1 MEQSLQKNDSF
12 KGFPFPKETTLVQ
25 RHLYAGAKNICSGA
39 FVHRKAAIQ
48 SIWQGAGI
56 VWHPWMDRALQSFC
70 SYHWVTWTGPA
81 ASAKS
86 FNASLLGLLYWLE
99 YPEGTSVIMASTTRD
114 ALSRRLWYYIQDLH
128 ARIRPRP
135 DLTIGHALY
144 SEYMIRL
151 RAGDKKN
158 GIFGLAI
165 EDGPVEEALHNLIGY
180 HNTRVLL
187 VVDEAQG
194 TREAIFQA
202 TDNLAKNPEF
212 KCLLLG
218 NAESREDPHG
228 RFSEPLGG
236 WISVD
241 PDSSEQWETKGGP
254 ARGVGCCVFFDGRRS
269 PAIVEKGGEKKYPFL
284 INQRQIDDALAYHGT
299 SEHPRF
305 WSQSIGFW
313 PPVGITQTVLDERI
327 VLNNHLREPA
337 TWYTSFT
344 QCAVLDPSYEGG
356 DRKVFLPFKLGQIP
370 GEDGTRAWRI
380 EFGTPVELK
389 ISVRDDQEIHYQIFH
404 QCIEHC
410 RALHIPP
417 ERFALGS
424 SGEGGGLLSIFRREW
439 GPVTGIEEAGRVSD
453 RPVSAVNPRPASEE
467 YDRVVSEL
475 HFAVREFAINDALR
489 NMPPEAIKEFC
500 ARRWE
505 MRNKKVRVET
515 KTEMRKHFVRS
526 PDYAD
531 SCCFAVEL
539 ARRLG
544 AVAGTILHNQLES
557 SFYQIQREYDDMI
570 TDENN
575 YMHAGSVDDAFCW
588 GS

>member
-1 MEQSLQKNDSF
+1 MQPVPASDVF
-12 KGFPFPKETTLVQ
+12 KGFPFPRGATPLQ
-25 RHLYAGAKNICSGA
+25 CHLYAGAKNICSGA
-39 FVHRKAAIQ
+39 YVHRKAAILD
-48 SIWQGAGI
+48 IWHGAGI
-56 VWHPWMDRALQSFC
+56 VWHPWIDRALRSFC
-70 SYHWVTWTGPA
+70 EYHWVTWTGPA

-86 FNASLLGLLYWLE
+86 FNASLIGLLYWLE

-128 ARIRPRP
+128 ARIAKRP
-135 DLTIGHALY
+135 DMTIGQALY

-202 TDNLAKNPEF
+202 CDNLAKNPEF
-212 KCLLLG
+212 KALLLG

-241 PDSSEQWETKGGP
+241 PDSAEQWETRGGP

-269 PAIVEKGGEKKYPFL
+269 PAIVEKGGERKYPFL

-313 PPVGITQTVLDERI
+313 TPVGITQTVLDERI

-356 DRKVFLPFKLGQIP
+356 DRKVFLPFKLGQVP
-370 GEDGTRAWRI
+370 GEDGAKSWLI

-389 ISVRDDQEIHYQIFH
+389 ISVRLDQEIHYQIFH
-404 QCIEHC
+404 QCVELC
-410 RALHIPP
+410 RSLAIPP

-439 GPVTGIEEAGRVSD
+439 GPVVGIEEAGKVSE
-453 RPVSAVNPRPASEE
+453 RPISAVNPRPASEE

-475 HFAVREFAINDALR
+475 HFAVREFAVNDALR
-489 NMPPEAIKEFC
+489 NMPAQAIKEFC

-505 MRNKKVRVET
+505 MRAKKCRVET
-515 KTEMRKHFVRS
+515 KPEMRKHFPRS

-544 AVAGTILHNQLES
+544 ALAGTQLKNQPES
-557 SFYQIQREYDDMI
+557 SFSNMQREYDDMI
-570 TDENN
+570 TDHNA
-575 YMHAGSVDDAFCW
+575 YMHAGSDDGAFTW

>member
-1 MEQSLQKNDSF
+1 VEQASEKNDPF
-12 KGFPFPKETTLVQ
+12 RGFPFPSGTTPLQ

-39 FVHRKAAIQ
+39 FAHRKAAIQ
-48 SIWQGAGI
+48 LIWQGAGI
-56 VWHPWMDRALQSFC
+56 IWHPWIDRALKSFC
-70 SYHWVTWTGPA
+70 DYNWTTWTGPA

-99 YPEGTSVIMASTTRD
+99 FPEGTSVIMASTTRD
-114 ALSRRLWYYIQDLH
+114 ALARRLWYYIQDLH
-128 ARIRPRP
+128 ARIRSRP
-135 DLTIGHALY
+135 DLTIGTALY

-241 PDSSEQWETKGGP
+241 PDSSTQWETRGGP
-254 ARGVGCCVFFDGRRS
+254 ARGLGCCVFFDGRKS
-269 PAIVEKGGEKKYPFL
+269 PAITEAGGEHKYPFL

-299 SEHPRF
+299 TEHPRF

-327 VLNNHLREPA
+327 VLNNHLRDPA
-337 TWYTSFT
+337 TWYTDSQ

-356 DRKVFLPFKLGQIP
+356 DRKVFLPFKFGQVP
-370 GEDGTRAWRI
+370 AEDGAKKWLI
-380 EFGTPVELK
+380 EFGNPVELK
-389 ISVRDDQEIHYQIFH
+389 ISVRADQEIHYQIFQ
-404 QCIEHC
+404 QCVDLC
-410 RALHIPP
+410 RERNIPP
-417 ERFALGS
+417 NRFALGS

-439 GPVTGIEEAGRVSD
+439 GPVVGIEEAGRVSD
-453 RPVSAVNPRPASEE
+453 RPVSAVNPRPASDE
-467 YDRVVSEL
+467 YDRVVTEL
-475 HFAVREFAINDALR
+475 CFAVREFAINDALR
-489 NMPPEAIKEFC
+489 NMPSEAIKELC
-500 ARRWE
+500 ARKWE
-505 MRNKKVRVET
+505 MRNKKIRVET
-515 KTEMRKHFVRS
+515 KSEMRRHYPRS

-531 SCCFAVEL
+531 SVAFAVEL

-544 AVAGTILHNQLES
+544 AVAGTELKGEHQTDWRSWQE
-557 SFYQIQREYDDMI
+557 EYSDMVAGDDTYTTQGTM
-570 TDENN
+570 D
-575 YMHAGSVDDAFCW
+575 YLW
-588 GS
+588 

>member
-1 MEQSLQKNDSF
+1 MESADVF
-12 KGFPFPKETTLVQ
+12 KGFPFPAQTTPLQ
-25 RHLYAGAKNICSGA
+25 RHLYAGAKDICSGA
-39 FVHRKAAIQ
+39 FVHRKAAIKL
-48 SIWQGAGI
+48 IWQGAGI
-56 VWHPWMDRALQSFC
+56 VWHPWMDRALRSFC
-70 SYHWVTWTGPA
+70 EYHWVTWAGPA

-128 ARIRPRP
+128 ARIRSRP
-135 DLTIGHALY
+135 DLTIGQALY

-202 TDNLAKNPEF
+202 CDNLAKNPEF
-212 KCLLLG
+212 KALLLG

-236 WISVD
+236 WLSVD
-241 PDSSEQWETKGGP
+241 PDSSEQWETRGGP

-269 PAIVEKGGEKKYPFL
+269 PAITEAGGERKYPFL
-284 INQRQIDDALAYHGT
+284 INQRQIDDALAYHG
-299 SEHPRF
+299 SAEHPRF

-327 VLNNHLREPA
+327 VMNNHLRDA
-337 TWYTSFT
+337 AIWYTSYQ

-356 DRKVFLPFKLGQIP
+356 DRKVFLPFKMGQVNSAE
-370 GEDGTRAWRI
+370 GRASWRI
-380 EFGTPVELK
+380 EFGSPVELK

-404 QCIEHC
+404 QC
-410 RALHIPP
+410 
-417 ERFALGS
+417 
-424 SGEGGGLLSIFRREW
+424 
-439 GPVTGIEEAGRVSD
+439 
-453 RPVSAVNPRPASEE
+453 
-467 YDRVVSEL
+467 
-475 HFAVREFAINDALR
+475 
-489 NMPPEAIKEFC
+489 
-500 ARRWE
+500 
-505 MRNKKVRVET
+505 
-515 KTEMRKHFVRS
+515 
-526 PDYAD
+526 
-531 SCCFAVEL
+531 VEL
-539 ARRLG
+539 CRSYTFRQSVSRLAPAAKAGACFQSSAGNGAR
-544 AVAGTILHNQLES
+544 
-557 SFYQIQREYDDMI
+557 
-570 TDENN
+570 
-575 YMHAGSVDDAFCW
+575 
-588 GS
+588 

>member
-1 MEQSLQKNDSF
+1 MEPTPSSDVF
-12 KGFPFPKETTLVQ
+12 KGFPFPKETTPLQ
-25 RHLYAGAKNICSGA
+25 RHLYAGAKDICSGA
-39 FVHRKAAIQ
+39 FVHRKAALHL
-48 SIWQGAGI
+48 IWEGTGI
-56 VWHPWMDRALQSFC
+56 VWHPWIERALRSFC
-70 SYHWVTWTGPA
+70 EYNWITWTGPA

-99 YPEGTSVIMASTTRD
+99 FPEGTSVIMASTTRD
-114 ALSRRLWYYIQDLH
+114 ALARRLWYYVQDLH
-128 ARIRPRP
+128 GRIRRRP
-135 DLTIGHALY
+135 DLSIGTALY
-144 SEYMIRL
+144 SEYMIRW

-180 HNTRVLL
+180 HNSRVLL

-202 TDNLAKNPEF
+202 CDNLAKNPEF
-212 KCLLLG
+212 KALLLG

-228 RFSEPLGG
+228 RFSEPLAG
-236 WISVD
+236 WLSVD
-241 PDSSEQWETKGGP
+241 PDTTQLWETRGGP
-254 ARGVGCCVFFDGRRS
+254 ARGVGTCVFFDGRKS
-269 PAIVEKGGEKKYPFL
+269 PAITEAGGERKYPFL
-284 INQRQIDDALAYHGT
+284 INQRQIDDALAYHG
-299 SEHPRF
+299 SADHPRF

-327 VLNNHLREPA
+327 VINNHLRERA
-337 TWYTSFT
+337 IWYTSYQ

-356 DRKVFLPFKLGQIP
+356 DRKVFLPFKFGEVS
-370 GEDGTRAWRI
+370 GEDGARKWLI
-380 EFGTPVELK
+380 EFGDPVELK

-404 QCIEHC
+404 QCVELC
-410 RALHIPP
+410 RSLHIPP
-417 ERFALGS
+417 ARFALGS

-439 GPVTGIEEAGRVSD
+439 GPVVGIEEAGRVSD
-453 RPVSAVNPRPASEE
+453 RPLSAVNPRPSSEE

-489 NMPPEAIKEFC
+489 NMPAHAITEFC

-505 MRNKKVRVET
+505 MRNKRVRVET

-531 SCCFAVEL
+531 ACCFAVEL

-544 AVAGTILHNQLES
+544 AVAGTELRNQPQS
-557 SFYQIQREYDDMI
+557 SWMEMQREYDEMI
-570 TDENN
+570 ADENA
-575 YMHAGSVDDAFCW
+575 YLHSSAYDAGTSFD
-588 GS
+588 

>member
-1 MEQSLQKNDSF
+1 MEPPTAAAHDVF
-12 KGFPFPKETTLVQ
+12 KGFPFPRGATPLQ
-25 RHLYAGAKNICSGA
+25 CHLYAGAKDICSGA

-48 SIWQGAGI
+48 LIWEGAGI
-56 VWHPWMDRALQSFC
+56 VWHPWIDRALKSFC
-70 SYHWVTWTGPA
+70 EYNWVTWTGPA

-86 FNASLLGLLYWLE
+86 FNASLIGLLYWLE

-135 DLTIGHALY
+135 DLTIGQALY

-202 TDNLAKNPEF
+202 CDNLAKNPEF
-212 KCLLLG
+212 KALLLG

-236 WISVD
+236 WLSVD
-241 PDSSEQWETKGGP
+241 PDTSEQWETKGGP
-254 ARGVGCCVFFDGRRS
+254 ARGLGACVFFDGRRS
-269 PAIVEKGGEKKYPFL
+269 PAITEPGGEKRFPFL

-299 SEHPRF
+299 NEHPRF

-327 VLNNHLREPA
+327 VLNNHLRDSA
-337 TWYTSFT
+337 VWYTSFT

-356 DRKVFLPFKLGQIP
+356 DRKVFLPFKMGEVRA
-370 GEDGTRAWRI
+370 EDGTTSWRI

-389 ISVRDDQEIHYQIFH
+389 ISVRSDQEIHYQIFH
-404 QCIEHC
+404 QCIELC
-410 RALHIPP
+410 RSLHVSP

-439 GPVTGIEEAGRVSD
+439 GPVVGIEEAGRVSE

-475 HFAVREFAINDALR
+475 CFAVREFATCNCLR

-500 ARRWE
+500 ARKWE

-515 KTEMRKHFVRS
+515 KVEMRKHYPRS

-531 SCCFAVEL
+531 SVSFAVEL

-544 AVAGTILHNQLES
+544 ATAGTEIKGEAQSDWRQWQDEYSEMVAG
-557 SFYQIQREYDDMI
+557 DDTYTTQGTM
-570 TDENN
+570 D
-575 YMHAGSVDDAFCW
+575 YLW
-588 GS
+588 

>member
-1 MEQSLQKNDSF
+1 MEQTGPTNDPF
-12 KGFPFPKETTLVQ
+12 KGFPFPRGATPLQ
-25 RHLYAGAKNICSGA
+25 CHLYAGAKNICSGGYL
-39 FVHRKAAIQ
+39 HRKAAIQ
-48 SIWQGAGI
+48 LIWQSAGI
-56 VWHPWMDRALQSFC
+56 TWHPWIDRALKSFC
-70 SYHWVTWTGPA
+70 DCNWVTWTGPA

-86 FNASLLGLLYWLE
+86 FNASLIGLLYWLE
-99 YPEGTSVIMASTTRD
+99 FPEGTSVIMASTTRD
-114 ALSRRLWYYIQDLH
+114 ALARRLWYYIQDLH
-128 ARIRPRP
+128 SKIRPRP
-135 DLTIGHALY
+135 DLTIGQALY

-228 RFSEPLGG
+228 RFSEPLAG

-241 PDSSEQWETKGGP
+241 PDSSEQWETRGGP
-254 ARGVGCCVFFDGRRS
+254 AKGLGCCVFFDGRKS
-269 PAIVEKGGEKKYPFL
+269 PAIIESDGERKYPFL

-299 SEHPRF
+299 TEHPRF

-313 PPVGITQTVLDERI
+313 PPVGISQTVLDERI

-337 TWYTSFT
+337 TWYTDFQ

-356 DRKVFLPFKLGQIP
+356 DRKVFLPFKFGQVP
-370 GEDGTRAWRI
+370 AEDGKRWLI

-389 ISVRDDQEIHYQIFH
+389 ISVRADQEIHYQIFH
-404 QCIEHC
+404 QCVDLC
-410 RALHIPP
+410 REKNIPP
-417 ERFALGS
+417 NRFALGS

-439 GPVTGIEEAGRVSD
+439 GPVVGIEEAGKVSA
-453 RPVSAVNPRPASEE
+453 RPVSAVNPRPASDE
-467 YDRVVSEL
+467 YDRVVTEL
-475 HFAVREFAINDALR
+475 CFAVREFAVNDALR
-489 NMPPEAIKEFC
+489 NMPAEAIKEFC

-505 MRNKKVRVET
+505 MRNKKIRVET
-515 KTEMRKHFVRS
+515 KVDMRKHYPRS

-531 SCCFAVEL
+531 SVAFAVEL

-544 AVAGTILHNQLES
+544 ATAGTELKGEAQSDWRQWQEEYSDMVAG
-557 SFYQIQREYDDMI
+557 DDTYSTQGTM
-570 TDENN
+570 D
-575 YMHAGSVDDAFCW
+575 YLW
-588 GS
+588 

>member
-1 MEQSLQKNDSF
+1 MENSPERNDPF
-12 KGFPFPKETTLVQ
+12 EGFPFPKETTLLQ

-39 FVHRKAAIQ
+39 FFHRKAAIQ
-48 SIWQGAGI
+48 LIWREVGI
-56 VWHPWMDRALQSFC
+56 IWHPWIDRALRSFC
-70 SYHWVTWTGPA
+70 EYNWVTWTGPA

-86 FNASLLGLLYWLE
+86 FNASLFGLEYWLE

-114 ALSRRLWYYIQDLH
+114 ALARRLWYYIQDLH
-128 ARIRPRP
+128 SKIRARP
-135 DLTIGHALY
+135 DLTIGQALY

-180 HNTRVLL
+180 HNARVLL

-202 TDNLAKNPEF
+202 CDNLAKNPEF
-212 KCLLLG
+212 KALLLG

-236 WISVD
+236 WLSVD
-241 PDSSEQWETKGGP
+241 PDNSQEWETRGGP
-254 ARGVGCCVFFDGRRS
+254 ARGLGCCVFFDGRKS
-269 PAIVEKGGEKKYPFL
+269 PTITEIGGERKYPFL
-284 INQRQIDDALAYHGT
+284 INQRQIDDALAYHG
-299 SEHPRF
+299 SADHPRF

-313 PPVGITQTVLDERI
+313 PPVGISQTVLDERI
-327 VLNNHLREPA
+327 VLNNHLRQPA
-337 TWYTSFT
+337 TWYTDFQ
-344 QCAVLDPSYEGG
+344 QCAVLDPSFEGG
-356 DRKVFLPFKLGQIP
+356 DRKVFLPFKMGQVP
-370 GEDGTRAWRI
+370 ASDGTKTWRI
-380 EFGTPVELK
+380 EFGMAIELK

-404 QCIEHC
+404 QCVDAC
-410 RALHIPP
+410 RQLNIPP
-417 ERFALGS
+417 NRFALGS

-439 GPVTGIEEAGRVSD
+439 GPVVGIEEAGKVSD
-453 RPVSAVNPRPASEE
+453 RPISAVNPRPASDE

-475 HFAVREFAINDALR
+475 AFAVREFAINDALR
-489 NMPPEAIKEFC
+489 NVPAEAIKEFC

-515 KTEMRKHFVRS
+515 KVEMRKHFVRS

-531 SCCFAVEL
+531 SVSFAVEL

-544 AVAGTILHNQLES
+544 AVAGTELRNQPES
-557 SFYQIQREYDDMI
+557 SWMEMQREYDEMI
-570 TDENN
+570 ADEDAYLHNST
-575 YMHAGSVDDAFCW
+575 YDDGTSFD
-588 GS
+588 